1 MSVKSI
7 WIVFAKL
14 KMNFLF
20 VGSSISEFNC
30 FPNLV
35 NEYLLIRKTVKF
47 SSNDKVEPKPH
58 SSYLDYWG
66 LGFQLA
72 FNPHKAKSFFS
83 STQVARQKK

>member
-1 MSVKSI
+1 MSVKSM

-47 SSNDKVEPKPH
+47 SQMTK
-58 SSYLDYWG
+58 
-66 LGFQLA
+66 
-72 FNPHKAKSFFS
+72 
-83 STQVARQKK
+83 